1 MLGNFS
7 FGDYFKHDAIQFA
20 WELLT
25 GENWF
30 ALPKERLW
38 VTVYE
43 TDDEA
48 YEIWKRSRHPAR
60 AYHPYRR
67 Q

>member
-7 FGDYFKHDAIQFA
+7 FGDCFKHDAIPVRMGNYGRWLVCSA
-20 WELLT
+20 
-25 GENWF
+25 
-30 ALPKERLW
+30 KERLW

-48 YEIWKRSRHPAR
+48 YEDAGKRSRHPAR
-60 AYHPYRR
+60 RIIPYRR